1 MCWETGK
8 DVVTAPPPHPNR
20 NCGSRKIRVLQTK
33 SAIEQPGPG
42 VSPRARV
49 EQTDVGRRR
58 VHFRV
63 ETVLTEHTYIQAP
76 SSHVRL
82 QYD

>member
-20 NCGSRKIRVLQTK
+20 RRCGSRKIRVLQTK

-42 VSPRARV
+42 GEPQARGGSGLQCRGGAEYTSEV
-49 EQTDVGRRR
+49 RQFLLNT
-58 VHFRV
+58 
-63 ETVLTEHTYIQAP
+63 
-76 SSHVRL
+76 HV
-82 QYD
+82 YSGP